1 MISLFDCI
9 SSFDESLTGVK
20 KTYTVLSESAHKAA
34 GKNCIYFALWLFFFL
49 LIINLS
55 VWISGLFIS
64 RRQVNFSDH
73 RQNTQ
78 QTFKPLPPCPF
89 QTPHLPTPTLLFGAN
104 AQAYGEMCYMRSA
117 LSQGKRSCRRSALCC
132 LCLLSHFLLFFITF
146 NTYSCYEPGEATQ
159 WRYADVWAF
168 RSGTYW
174 NLKHGR
180 RTPAGSTDCVWD
192 DGHGAMRSPGSGPA
206 EPMLLR
212 WWRWWCFRSCWCQN
226 APLLSSVFVFSR
238 VQVAV
243 CDAKRWR

>member
-1 MISLFDCI
+1 
-9 SSFDESLTGVK
+9 
-20 KTYTVLSESAHKAA
+20 
-34 GKNCIYFALWLFFFL
+34 
-49 LIINLS
+49 
-55 VWISGLFIS
+55 
-64 RRQVNFSDH
+64 
-73 RQNTQ
+73 
-78 QTFKPLPPCPF
+78 
-89 QTPHLPTPTLLFGAN
+89 
-104 AQAYGEMCYMRSA
+104 MRSA

-146 NTYSCYEPGEATQ
+146 NTYSRYEPGEATQ

-180 RTPAGSTDCVWD
+180 RTPAGSADCVWD

-226 APLLSSVFVFSR
+226 APLLSSVLHILHTSESVAAVLYLVESKWQFVTQKDESR
-238 VQVAV
+238 NERSRPLFFFPVNATCDIIFKCHCELSQDFKLLRFCLRSIFVECSQVRKMKASNIG
-243 CDAKRWR
+243 RG